1 MKKYVEVEPVAR
13 VEGHGE
19 IFLEFEGEKMKDVNF
34 SITEGPRFFE
44 VLVRGKYFRHVPS
57 IVTRICA
64 ICTVSHKLASIK
76 AIENAFK
83 VEVTQQTDL
92 FRELIHMGSII
103 ESHYLH
109 TYFLA
114 LPDYLG
120 MPNAISL
127 YNDYPEEV
135 NRALKLKAI
144 GNDIQELVGGRPIHP
159 EKPIIGGFTQLPSR
173 RQLVEMRDKLQE
185 NVHHTLEAY
194 KLFSSLDYPS
204 EMELEAPYST
214 LVSSANNEF
223 TLMGDVIAMD
233 EKRIE
238 LSDYREVIK
247 EEVIPW
253 STAKL
258 TKNPEGNA
266 VMVGSLSRLNIM
278 KEFRH
283 PHVLEAKEHF
293 FPFPSTN
300 ILHNNLGQAFEGI
313 YAWERAIELIDI
325 ILENGIEDERPV
337 QFDPVEGHGIGSLE
351 VPRGTL
357 YHEYWIDK
365 EGLVT
370 NANIITPTAINNLI
384 IDQDMKM
391 VGKELS
397 EHGLTKEE
405 IRSKMELIARAYD
418 PCISCATH
426 MVKIKEK

>member
-1 MKKYVEVEPVAR
+1 MKKYVEIEPVAR
-13 VEGHGE
+13 VEGHGD
-19 IFLEFEGEKMKDVNF
+19 IFLEFEGDKMKDVNF

-76 AIENAFK
+76 AIENAMDVK
-83 VEVTQQTDL
+83 VTEQTEL

-114 LPDYLG
+114 LPDFLG
-120 MPNAISL
+120 MPNAIAL
-127 YNDYPEEV
+127 YQDHPEEV

-144 GNDIQELVGGRPIHP
+144 GNDLQELVGGRPIHP
-159 EKPIIGGFTQLPSR
+159 EKPIIGGFTQFPSR
-173 RQLVEMRDKLQE
+173 RQLVEMRDKLRE
-185 NVHHTLEAY
+185 NLHHTIAAY
-194 KLFSSLDYPS
+194 KLFSSLDYPKI
-204 EMELEAPYST
+204 MELSAPYST
-214 LVSSANNEF
+214 LVSRDSAEF
-223 TLMGDVIAMD
+223 TLMGDVIALD
-233 EKRIE
+233 EKRFE
-238 LSDYREVIK
+238 LEEYREVVK

-253 STAKL
+253 STAKVSK
-258 TKNPEGNA
+258 TADGEG

-278 KEFRH
+278 KEFRY
-283 PHVLEAKEHF
+283 PAVKEAKEMF

-313 YAWERAIELIDI
+313 YAFERAIEIIDT
-325 ILENGIEDERPV
+325 ILEKGVKDERPV
-337 QFDPVEGHGIGSLE
+337 NFEPKEGHGIGSLE

-365 EGLVT
+365 DGVIT

-384 IDQDMKM
+384 IDQDMKA
-391 VGKELS
+391 VGKILNE
-397 EHGLTKEE
+397 EGLTKEQ
-405 IRSKMELIARAYD
+405 IRAKMELIARAYD

-426 MVKIKEK
+426 MVKIREL

>member
-1 MKKYVEVEPVAR
+1 MKKYVEIEPVAR

-19 IFLEFEGEKMKDVNF
+19 IFLEFEGDQVKDVNF

-76 AIENAFK
+76 AIEQAFD
-83 VEVTQQTDL
+83 VEVTPQTEML
-92 FRELIHMGSII
+92 RELIHMGSII

-120 MPNAISL
+120 MPNAIAL
-127 YNDYPEEV
+127 YKDHPEEV
-135 NRALKLKAI
+135 NRALKLKSI
-144 GNDIQELVGGRPIHP
+144 GNDIQELIGGRPIHP
-159 EKPIIGGFTQLPSR
+159 EKPVIGGFTELPSR
-173 RQLVEMRDKLQE
+173 RQLVELRDKLVD
-185 NVHHTLEAY
+185 NVKDTLEAY
-194 KLFSSLDYPS
+194 KLFASLEYPS
-204 EMELEAPYST
+204 EMELAAPYST
-214 LVSSANNEF
+214 LVDSKSDQF
-223 TLMGDVIAMD
+223 TLLGDVIALD
-233 EKRIE
+233 DKRVP
-238 LSDYREVIK
+238 LSNYREVIK

-253 STAKL
+253 STAKV
-258 TKNPEGNA
+258 TKTDSEKA

-283 PHVLEAKEHF
+283 PHVLEAKDIF
-293 FPFPSTN
+293 FPFPSKN

-313 YAWERAIELIDI
+313 YAWERAIELIEM
-325 ILENGIEDERPV
+325 LLKQEMKDERPMKV
-337 QFDPVEGHGIGSLE
+337 EPREGHGIGSLE

-365 EGLVT
+365 EGKIT
-370 NANIITPTAINNLI
+370 DANIITPTAINNLI
-384 IDQDMKM
+384 IDQDMKK
-391 VGKELS
+391 VGKILNERGLS
-397 EHGLTKEE
+397 KEE
-405 IRSKMELIARAYD
+405 LRGKMELIARAYD

-426 MVKIKEK
+426 MVKIVEK

>member
-1 MKKYVEVEPVAR
+1 MKKYVEIEPVAR

-19 IFLEFEGEKMKDVNF
+19 IFLEFDGDRMKDVNF

-44 VLVRGKYFRHVPS
+44 VLVKGKYFRHVPS

-76 AIENAFK
+76 AIEQAFD
-83 VEVTQQTDL
+83 VEVSKQTEL
-92 FRELIHMGSII
+92 LRELIHMGSII

-120 MPNAISL
+120 MPNAIAL
-127 YNDYPEEV
+127 YKDHPEEV
-135 NRALKLKAI
+135 NRALKLKSI
-144 GNDIQELVGGRPIHP
+144 GNDIQELIGGRPIHP

-173 RQLVEMRDKLQE
+173 RQLVELRDKLSE
-185 NVHHTLEAY
+185 NIGHTLAAY
-194 KLFSSLDYPS
+194 KLFSNLEYPE
-204 EMELEAPYST
+204 EMELDAPYST
-214 LVSSANNEF
+214 LVSSENQEF
-223 TLMGDVIAMD
+223 TLMGDRIALD
-233 EKRIE
+233 EKRFD
-238 LSDYREVIK
+238 LKDYREVIK
-247 EEVIPW
+247 EEIIPW
-253 STAKL
+253 STAKVSK
-258 TKNPEGNA
+258 TSMGDA

-283 PHVLEAKEHF
+283 PHVLEAKDLF
-293 FPFPSTN
+293 FPFPSKN

-313 YAWERAIELIDI
+313 YAWERAIELIDL
-325 ILENGIEDERPV
+325 ILENGVKDERPV
-337 QFDPVEGHGIGSLE
+337 QVEPGEGHGIGSLE

-365 EGLVT
+365 EGKIT
-370 NANIITPTAINNLI
+370 EANIITPTAINNLI
-384 IDQDMKM
+384 IDRDMKK
-391 VGKELS
+391 VGKILNER
-397 EHGLTKEE
+397 GLKKEE

-426 MVKIKEK
+426 MVKIREK

>member
-19 IFLEFEGEKMKDVNF
+19 IFLEFEGNNLKNVNF

-64 ICTVSHKLASIK
+64 ICTVSHKLASIR
-76 AIENAFK
+76 AIENAFD
-83 VEVTQQTDL
+83 VEVSQQTEL
-92 FRELIHMGSII
+92 FRELIHMGSIL

-127 YNDYPEEV
+127 YKDHPEEV
-135 NRALKLKAI
+135 NRALKLKGI
-144 GNDIQELVGGRPIHP
+144 GNDIQELIGGRPIHP
-159 EKPIIGGFTQLPSR
+159 EKPVIGGFTQFPSR
-173 RQLVEMRDKLQE
+173 RQLVELRDKLAE
-185 NVHHTLEAY
+185 NVHHTVEAY
-194 KLFSSLDYPS
+194 RLFASLDYPE
-204 EMELEAPYST
+204 EMELDSPYST
-214 LVSSANNEF
+214 LVSSENDEF
-223 TLMGDVIAMD
+223 TLMGDTIALD
-233 EKRIE
+233 DKRYKLE
-238 LSDYREVIK
+238 DYRDVIK

-253 STAKL
+253 STSKL
-258 TKNPEGNA
+258 SRNPEGSA

-278 KEFRH
+278 KEFRY
-283 PHVLEAKEHF
+283 PHVLEAKDIH
-293 FPFPSTN
+293 FPFPSNN

-313 YAWERAIELIDI
+313 YAWERAMELIEI
-325 ILENGIEDERPV
+325 ILENGIKDERPV
-337 QFDPVEGHGIGSLE
+337 DIEPREGHGIGSLE

-357 YHEYWIDK
+357 YHEYWIDRK
-365 EGLVT
+365 GLVT

-384 IDQDMKM
+384 IDEDMKN
-391 VGKELS
+391 VGKVLS
-397 EHGLTKEE
+397 ERGMTKEE
-405 IRSKMELIARAYD
+405 IRAKMEMIARAYD

-426 MVKIKEK
+426 MVKIREL

>member
-19 IFLEFEGEKMKDVNF
+19 IFLEFEGDRMKDVNF

-76 AIENAFK
+76 AIENAFN
-83 VEVTQQTDL
+83 VEVSQQTDL
-92 FRELIHMGSII
+92 FRELINMGSIL

-135 NRALKLKAI
+135 NRALKLKSIA
-144 GNDIQELVGGRPIHP
+144 NDIQELIGGRPIHP
-159 EKPIIGGFTQLPSR
+159 EKPVIGGFTQFPSR
-173 RQLVEMRDKLQE
+173 RQLVELRDKLKE
-185 NVHHTLEAY
+185 NVHHTVEAY
-194 KLFSSLDYPS
+194 KLFSSLHYPE
-204 EMELEAPYST
+204 EMELDAPNSC
-214 LVSSANNEF
+214 LISSANDEF
-223 TLMGDVIAMD
+223 TMMGDVIALD
-233 EKRIE
+233 DKRFPLE
-238 LSDYREVIK
+238 NYREVIK

-258 TKNPEGNA
+258 SRTPEGSG

-283 PHVLEAKEHF
+283 PHVLEAKDHF

-325 ILENGIEDERPV
+325 ILQNGITDEKPV
-337 QFDPVEGHGIGSLE
+337 QVEPVEGHGIGSLE

-357 YHEYWIDK
+357 YHEYWVDK
-365 EGLVT
+365 AGLIT
-370 NANIITPTAINNLI
+370 DANIITPTAINNLV
-384 IDQDMKM
+384 IDQDMKE
-391 VGKELS
+391 VGAVLS
-397 EHGLTKEE
+397 DRGLTKEE
-405 IRSKMELIARAYD
+405 IRAKMELIARAYD